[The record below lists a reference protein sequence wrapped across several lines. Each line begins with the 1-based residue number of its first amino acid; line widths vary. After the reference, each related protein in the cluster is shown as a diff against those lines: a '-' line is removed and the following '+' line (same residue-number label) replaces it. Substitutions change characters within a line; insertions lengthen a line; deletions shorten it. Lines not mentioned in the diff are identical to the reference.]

1 MKPYKFY
8 DCSINSVSN
17 KTHNKDS
24 LGPVQNDIMKDLN
37 QYSNLFGFRRT
48 YNHEEADIFITNTT
62 YPYKILD
69 WSKKH
74 SIPKIKR
81 MDGIYWQNNLIHKN
95 QKLNDAAL
103 MSDHVIF
110 ISEYSKKTLKTLY
123 GISLYNSSVILNNA
137 DDSVFYSKE
146 KQDFR
151 IVSSC
156 SNWERDGKRLG
167 YLIELAKNIKEEI
180 HLIGKCDIDL
190 PGNMIKHGYIEDQKQ
205 MSTIIGESHL
215 FISLFY
221 RDAGSKVTCQ
231 AIKCGLPVLYVTSGG
246 LNELVRGNGVS
257 VNDDTSIS
265 FRNNVPSLDMDEILE
280 KYNELKDSYDY
291 RIKKFRE
298 REPYYRT
305 LENYFNVM
313 ENYL

>member
-1 MKPYKFY
+1 MSIIKYY
-8 DCSINSVSN
+8 DCSINSHSN
-17 KTHNKDS
+17 RNHSDVS
-24 LGPVQNDIMKDLN
+24 LGPVENDIMKDLN
-37 QYSNLFGFRRT
+37 QYSILFGFRRT
-48 YNHEEADIFITNTT
+48 YNYEEADVIITNTI
-62 YPYKILD
+62 YPEEILE

-81 MDGIYWQNNLIHKN
+81 MDGIYWQDDLLHKN
-95 QKLNDAAL
+95 DKLNKAAL
-103 MSDHVIF
+103 ESDHVIF
-110 ISEYSKKTLKTLY
+110 ISKYSQDALNELY
-123 GISLYNSSVILNNA
+123 GFELNSSVILNNA
-137 DDSVFYSKE
+137 DDTIFFQRE

-298 REPYYRT
+298 REPYYRI